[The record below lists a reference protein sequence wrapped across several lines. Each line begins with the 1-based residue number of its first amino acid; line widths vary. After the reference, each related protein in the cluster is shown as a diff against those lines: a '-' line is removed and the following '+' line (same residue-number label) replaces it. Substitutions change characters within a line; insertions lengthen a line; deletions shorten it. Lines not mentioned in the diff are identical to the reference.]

1 MKRSRPVVSVLC
13 ALLFLGTGAR
23 AVSATSPAGNTRT
36 EFSNLALETRDK
48 EIYSILQ
55 DSDGAIWFGSKYGL
69 VFYDGFHFRTYL
81 HEGGSSRNT
90 INAMVQ
96 WDCPL

>member
-13 ALLFLGTGAR
+13 ALLFRGTGAR

-48 EIYSILQ
+48 EIYSIMQ
-55 DSDGAIWFGSKYGL
+55 AATVIWDSYND
-69 VFYDGFHFRTYL
+69 
-81 HEGGSSRNT
+81 
-90 INAMVQ
+90 
-96 WDCPL
+96 